1 MDYKGDKGI
10 RGEARDLI
18 DHLSNRFS
26 KEDTDRIKAAFC
38 LAEEAHKGQKRKS
51 GEPYIMHP
59 IAVARIVAEE
69 LELGANPIIAAL
81 LHDVVEDTHYTIED
95 IKEKF
100 GEDVA
105 FLVGVVTKQ
114 KKKKY
119 DHSKQVDNYRQ
130 ILSSVQFDI
139 RAILL
144 KLADRLHNMRTLQ
157 SMRPDKQMKIAGE
170 TDYLYAPL
178 ANRLGLYH
186 IKTELED
193 LSFRYRCPHDY
204 EVIAKQLREEQDY
217 NKERLSAFVEKIDN
231 LLKAKGIEAR
241 TEIRYRTPYSI
252 WRKMQAKGVDFHH
265 ADYRHYIRIIY
276 STESQAR
283 EKEMS
288 LRIYS
293 VLTDYFKERPGSL
306 ANYINAPK
314 ENGYQ
319 SFHIKLLSGQGAWE
333 EIHIS
338 SERMVRNSRLGC
350 AAERTEINVR
360 QWIEKFKSVLQ
371 DVAGHSLEM
380 DYMDGVTA
388 SFYNDDIMVFTPE
401 GRGVIL
407 PKGAT
412 ALDFAFEIH
421 SQVGE
426 HAVYARING
435 RLTSLKTQLSRG
447 DCVEIGTDETSKPE
461 TEWLGH
467 VMTYKAK
474 RFLRSYFANTKK
486 IEYDR
491 CPLCRPLPGD
501 EVIAFK
507 AEGGRLTL
515 HKRNCPGAI
524 RMASQQGDSIVAV
537 NFEESAD
544 FLYPVSIRIRS
555 LDRHHLL
562 VDLVS
567 CITEKQNLSISKL
580 VTETIDR
587 IVECTINFEVH
598 SVDELRKA
606 MASIAAIEGVDEV
619 DSIGNLHKT

>member
-1 MDYKGDKGI
+1 MSDKYDSQVKDSVD
-10 RGEARDLI
+10 EL
-18 DHLSNRFS
+18 LSHIAHRFS
-26 KEDTDRIKAAFC
+26 EEDMRRIGQAFQ
-38 LAEEAHKGQKRKS
+38 LAQEAHKEQRRKS

-69 LELGANPIIAAL
+69 LELGANPIIAAF
-81 LHDVVEDTHYTIED
+81 LHDVVEDTPYTIDDIED
-95 IKEKF
+95 RF
-100 GEDVA
+100 GQDVA

-114 KKKKY
+114 KKQRY

-186 IKTELED
+186 VKTELEN

-204 EVIAKQLREEQDY
+204 EMIERQLREEQASNMADL
-217 NKERLSAFVEKIDN
+217 EAFTHKIGQ
-231 LLKAKGIEAR
+231 LIEAEGIETR
-241 TEIRYRTPYSI
+241 IEIRYRTPYSI
-252 WRKMQAKGVDFHH
+252 WRKMQTKGIDFHH

-276 STESQAR
+276 STQDQSR

-293 VLTDYFKERPGSL
+293 ILTDNFKERPGSL

-319 SFHIKLLSGQGAWE
+319 SFHIKLLSDRGAWE

-350 AAERTEINVR
+350 AAERTEENVKG
-360 QWIEKFKSVLQ
+360 WIEKFQSVLQ
-371 DVAGHSLEM
+371 DVASHSLEM
-380 DYMDGVTA
+380 DYMDGVTS
-388 SFYNDDIMVFTPE
+388 SFYNDDIMVFTPA
-401 GRGVIL
+401 GKGVIL

-421 SQVGE
+421 SEVGE
-426 HAVYARING
+426 HAVYARVNG
-435 RLTSLKTQLSRG
+435 KLNSLKCHLHRG
-447 DCVEIGTDETSKPE
+447 DCVEIGTDKAAKPE
-461 TEWLGH
+461 AEWLDH
-467 VMTYKAK
+467 VLTYKAK
-474 RFLRSYFANTKK
+474 RYLRSYFANTPK
-486 IEYDR
+486 IVYDR
-491 CPLCRPLPGD
+491 CPDCNPLPGD

-515 HKRNCPGAI
+515 HKRNCPTAI
-524 RMASQQGDSIVAV
+524 RMASQQGDSIITV
-537 NFEESAD
+537 NFEESEN
-544 FLYPVSIRIRS
+544 FLYPVRLKIRS
-555 LDRHHLL
+555 LDRYHLL

-606 MASIAAIEGVDEV
+606 MASIAAIESVDEV
-619 DSIGNLHKT
+619 DYVRPL